1 MPHDLHSGAALGA
14 ANLVDGRAGVNT
26 GVPMARIGHP
36 ELDIAV
42 VVQTHLH
49 ATTRPQADSVTV
61 PASLISLIEISRPK
75 KSLSVASQLAFD

>member
-1 MPHDLHSGAALGA
+1 MI
-14 ANLVDGRAGVNT
+14 
-26 GVPMARIGHP
+26 ARIGHS

-61 PASLISLIEISRPK
+61 PASFISLIEIRWPK
-75 KSLSVASQLAFD
+75 KVTILSRVRHAACIASLVSVRLIHLF